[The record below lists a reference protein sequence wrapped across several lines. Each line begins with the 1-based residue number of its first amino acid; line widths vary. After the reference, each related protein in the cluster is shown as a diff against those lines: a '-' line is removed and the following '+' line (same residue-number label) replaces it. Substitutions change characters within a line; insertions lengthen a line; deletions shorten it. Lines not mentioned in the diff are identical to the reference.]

1 MIRRLLEKRWLWAL
15 LALAAA
21 LAIALGSL
29 TPGNE
34 MPKNLP
40 WDKLNHFLGYAV
52 LGFLTGLAG
61 LRLWLAWLVTSGY
74 GVIIEYAQVIAPG
87 RYGGDPQDMLANA
100 LGAALAVLL
109 LTALRHLLNDY
120 PFSKN
125 YRKDTQ

>member
-1 MIRRLLEKRWLWAL
+1 MTIRYWLEKRWLWTL

-29 TPGNE
+29 MPGDE

-40 WDKLNHFLGYAV
+40 WDKLNHFLGYEV
-52 LGFLTGLAG
+52 LGILTGLAG
-61 LRLWLAWLVTSGY
+61 LRLWLVWLVVSGY
-74 GVIIEYAQVIAPG
+74 GVIIEYAQILAPG

-109 LTALRHLLNDY
+109 LAALRRFLNDRL
-120 PFSKN
+120 PSKN
-125 YRKDTQ
+125 YF

>member
-1 MIRRLLEKRWLWAL
+1 MMIRYWLEKRWLWTS

-29 TPGNE
+29 APGDE

-40 WDKLNHFLGYAV
+40 WDKLNHFLGYGV
-52 LGFLTGLAG
+52 LGLLTGLAG
-61 LRLWLAWLVTSGY
+61 LRSWLAWLVVSGY
-74 GVIIEYAQVIAPG
+74 GVIIEYAQIIVPG

-109 LTALRHLLNDY
+109 LAALRHFLNDRL
-120 PFSKN
+120 PSKN
-125 YRKDTQ
+125 YF

>member
-1 MIRRLLEKRWLWAL
+1 MIRHLLEKRWLWTL

-29 TPGNE
+29 TPGDE

-40 WDKLNHFLGYAV
+40 WDKLNHFLGYGV
-52 LGFLTGLAG
+52 LAALTGLAG
-61 LRLWLAWLVTSGY
+61 LRLWFTWLVVSGY
-74 GVIIEYAQVIAPG
+74 GVIIEYAQIVAPG

-109 LTALRHLLNDY
+109 LAALRYFLNGHLL
-120 PFSKN
+120 SKN
-125 YRKDTQ
+125 